1 MANLVTFKAK
11 GQWKGNLKVEVD
23 IRNKFTINMDEP
35 PSLGGEDTA
44 PNPVEVVL
52 AALIGCLGIV
62 IPVVA
67 KEKNIPLN
75 SIEIETE
82 GDLDP
87 RGFMGDPTV
96 RAGYQEVR
104 AKVKINAPVERE
116 KIEEL
121 MKEVER
127 RCPVSD
133 IIRNPVNLKIS
144 LE

>member
-1 MANLVTFKAK
+1 MGKVTFKAEGK
-11 GQWKGNLKVEVD
+11 WLGNLKVEAK
-23 IRNKFTINMDEP
+23 IRDKFIINMDEP

-62 IPVVA
+62 IQVVA
-67 KEKNIPLN
+67 KEKNIPLQN
-75 SIEIETE
+75 VEIYTE

-87 RGFMGDPTV
+87 RGFMGDPNI
-96 RAGYQEVR
+96 RAGYDEVR
-104 AKVKINAPVERE
+104 VRVKIETPVDKA

-133 IIRNPVNLKIS
+133 IIKNPVNLKIS

>member
-1 MANLVTFKAK
+1 MGKVTFSAQGK
-11 GQWKGNLKVEVD
+11 WLGNLKVETK

-35 PSLGGEDTA
+35 PSLGGEDSA

-52 AALIGCLGIV
+52 ASLIGCLGIV
-62 IPVVA
+62 IAVVS

-75 SIEIETE
+75 SVEIFTE

-96 RAGYQEVR
+96 RAGYEEVR
-104 AKVKINAPVERE
+104 VRIKIDSPAGRE

-121 MKEVER
+121 IKEVEK

-133 IIRNPVNLKIS
+133 IIRNPVNLSIN